1 MLKAIEWKQQKL
13 FVVDLNKL
21 PQKIVKLQC
30 RNPRQIAEAITT
42 MKIQGATA
50 PGIAAAFGVY
60 LAVKTPPLAK
70 NYAKLL
76 AQIEKTVVLLSRT
89 RPEAVSLFWALE
101 RMKRCAR
108 NNRDHKLPTLRDMLL
123 REAVS
128 ILKEDEKAHKII
140 SGLGAEMFRDG
151 DQVLTYGN
159 AGALSVA
166 GPGGPLGVITE
177 SLAGKKNIRVLVC
190 ETRPRLQ
197 GARLTALEMK
207 QARIDFHLITDNMAA
222 HFMQKGLINVV
233 IVGADRIALNGD
245 AVGTMG
251 SYGLAML
258 AYYHNLP
265 FYITAPICVFDRI
278 SFNQDFISL
287 TERSPEEVTN
297 LNGRPISLPKVKA
310 FNPAF
315 DIIPHKYIS
324 AIITELGVIRAPYD
338 QNLRDLFSPLG

>member
-1 MLKAIEWKQQKL
+1 MLKAIEWKQHKL

-21 PQKIVKLQC
+21 PQKAVKLQC
-30 RNPRQIAEAITT
+30 RNPQQIAEAITT
-42 MKIQGATA
+42 MKVQGASA
-50 PGIAAAFGVY
+50 LGIAAAFGVY

-70 NYAKLL
+70 TYDQLQ
-76 AQIEKTVVLLSRT
+76 AQIEQAVVLLNQT
-89 RPEAVSLFWALE
+89 RPAAASLFWALE
-101 RMKRCAR
+101 RMKNCAR
-108 NNRDHKLPTLRDMLL
+108 NNRDHKLPTLRDILL
-123 REAVS
+123 REAIS

-140 SGLGAEMFRDG
+140 SGLGAEMLRDS

-159 AGALSVA
+159 VGALSAA

-177 SLAGKKNIRVLVC
+177 SLAGQKKIRVLVC

-197 GARLTALEMK
+197 GARLAALELK
-207 QARIDFHLITDNMAA
+207 QARVNFHLITDNMAA
-222 HFMQKGLINVV
+222 YFMQKGQIDVV
-233 IVGADRIALNGD
+233 IVGADRIVLNGD

-265 FYITAPICVFDRI
+265 FYITAPVCVFERK
-278 SFNQDFISL
+278 SFNQDFVPL
-287 TERSPEEVTN
+287 TERSPEEVTG
-297 LNGRPISLPKVKA
+297 LNGKSISLPKVKA
-310 FNPAF
+310 YNPAF

-338 QNLRDLFSPLG
+338 QNLRDLFFSLE